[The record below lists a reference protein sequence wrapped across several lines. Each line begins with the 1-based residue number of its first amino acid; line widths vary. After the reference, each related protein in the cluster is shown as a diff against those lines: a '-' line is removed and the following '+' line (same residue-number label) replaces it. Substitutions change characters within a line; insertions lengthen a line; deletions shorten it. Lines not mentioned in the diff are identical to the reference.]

1 MYSIRTDP
9 NVKYRLEGSP
19 SEVFLW
25 KGLGKFFSS
34 VEQLFSKG
42 SQRTIKVNLQ
52 RHLFLAHSACGPR
65 IRINTNW
72 GFASESPLPKNVSIV

>member
-9 NVKYRLEGSP
+9 NVKYKLEGSP

-34 VEQLFSKG
+34 VEQLFQKG
-42 SQRTIKVNLQ
+42 RKELLN
-52 RHLFLAHSACGPR
+52 
-65 IRINTNW
+65 
-72 GFASESPLPKNVSIV
+72 